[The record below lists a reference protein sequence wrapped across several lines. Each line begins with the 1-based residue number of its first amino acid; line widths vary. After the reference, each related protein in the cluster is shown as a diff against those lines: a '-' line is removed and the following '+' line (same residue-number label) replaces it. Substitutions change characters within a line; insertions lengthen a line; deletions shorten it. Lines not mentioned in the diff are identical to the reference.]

1 MTRAIIPEARSFVPI
16 YTERGHGREVHGPGV
31 GDIPATADHA
41 RSKAEKQA
49 SIYPAQ
55 SALAFCSYSAA
66 ISVKVSAVCWS
77 QTEMARRRHL
87 RACERRNSACRMSVT
102 STNMFTAPRRWPA
115 VSKIGV
121 G

>member
-1 MTRAIIPEARSFVPI
+1 MRLRLCSVLVLMFPFFFSSRRRHTRYIGDGVQTCALPI
-16 YTERGHGREVHGPGV
+16 Y
-31 GDIPATADHA
+31 A

-77 QTEMARRRHL
+77 QTE
-87 RACERRNSACRMSVT
+87 
-102 STNMFTAPRRWPA
+102 
-115 VSKIGV
+115 KIGRASCRERVEASAV
-121 G
+121 GGFEDEEKKQKEMPNTQQDTEK